1 MPCFAS
7 SWLQES
13 HNVSLPSRRVGRAT
27 ASPGRVWWRLLAGRT
42 DDLAWRDWK
51 DRTCWTSAEK
61 SVRGER
67 RGKIRK
73 NRWMRRPEE
82 SSTVGPACLQPA
94 PGLVR
99 TSLSDNT
106 LTRLEGSQQSS
117 RHVRKAYQTRPAA
130 ALGTLSGVASTDQI
144 HSRRRGFVGSLT
156 ASTGSLGSGIR
167 GL

>member
-1 MPCFAS
+1 VPCFCK
-7 SWLQES
+7 LMTVRVR
-13 HNVSLPSRRVGRAT
+13 HNVSLPSGRAGRAT

-73 NRWMRRPEE
+73 NRWMRRPEA

-117 RHVRKAYQTRPAA
+117 RRDREAYQTRPAA
-130 ALGTLSGVASTDQI
+130 GLRDTIWGCVDRSDPFSAA
-144 HSRRRGFVGSLT
+144 RFRG
-156 ASTGSLGSGIR
+156 
-167 GL
+167 